1 MIYYYAH
8 SGHKFGLECVR
19 RATALINEL
28 KKEGIEVEL
37 LVNDFRAGL
46 AARELGVA
54 GSVTI
59 ETVLDVDAVAKRGDS
74 VILDTPEDLT
84 SCLERYADGF
94 KPLFCVT
101 DHCATPSR
109 YGEIYLSPSCQEE
122 ENCKE
127 TPMIDSEYFDALP
140 KEDRTVFFLGDAD
153 YDKII
158 LSHQDFFDGL
168 ELDLILGHYF
178 FVKYED
184 ELSKIFHHLHE
195 AEEYSTLVRSSKRV
209 ITRSSQCALESKA
222 AGADVIYM
230 KKPDDSACLIKQLA
244 SCGVK
249 IIDNF
254 DKQALLLLLDISQ
267 SGQKRV
273 NQINILSKSLIQRL
287 NL

>member
-1 MIYYYAH
+1 MIYYYAY
-8 SGHKFGLECVR
+8 SGHKFGLDCVR
-19 RATALINEL
+19 RAAALINEL

-46 AARELGVA
+46 AAKELGISGA
-54 GSVTI
+54 TTI
-59 ETVLDVDAVAKRGDS
+59 ETILDVDAVAKRGDT

-84 SCLERYADGF
+84 KCLENYADEF

-101 DHCATPSR
+101 NRCDTPSK

-122 ENCKE
+122 NNCIE
-127 TPMIDSEYFDALP
+127 TPMVDSEYFDALP

-153 YDKII
+153 YDKVI
-158 LSHQDFFDGL
+158 LSHKDFFTGL

-184 ELSKIFHHLHE
+184 ELSEIFHQLHE
-195 AEEYSTLVRSSKRV
+195 PEEYGTLIRSSERV
-209 ITRSSQCALESKA
+209 LTTSSQCALESKA

-230 KKPDDSACLIKQLA
+230 KKSEDSACLIEQFL
-244 SCGVK
+244 SYGIR
-249 IIDNF
+249 IIDSF
-254 DKQALLLLLDISQ
+254 DKEALLPLLDISQ
-267 SGQKRV
+267 SGHKRV
-273 NQINILSKSLIQRL
+273 SQINILSKTLIQRL